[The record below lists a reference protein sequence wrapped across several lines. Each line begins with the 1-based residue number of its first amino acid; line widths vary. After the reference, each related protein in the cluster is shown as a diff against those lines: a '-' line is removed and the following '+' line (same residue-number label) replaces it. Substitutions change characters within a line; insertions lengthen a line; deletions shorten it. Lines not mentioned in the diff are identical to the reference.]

1 MSKDAMP
8 ASDEQLPEPFKNP
21 VEDILSHLPTGLT
34 AEEVDFIYNV
44 EILGLPARTAA
55 ARAKVAQSK
64 IIAPH
69 IVQARDMV
77 RRAISATMV
86 ITRMDVVAGYQEAIG
101 MAKIQ
106 ADPLTMM
113 IGWEKTAKI
122 LGLEQPTKIDINL
135 TASMEVL
142 QKNVRDLSDADLI
155 AQLSGADAI
164 IDAEFYEIP
173 EGGSNGEG

>member
-8 ASDEQLPEPFKNP
+8 ASDDQTLQPYKNPIDDIINVLPSGLLPE
-21 VEDILSHLPTGLT
+21 EI
-34 AEEVDFIYNV
+34 EFIYNV

-69 IVQARDMV
+69 IVQARDLV
-77 RRAISATMV
+77 RRAIQNTAV
-86 ITRMDVVAGYQEAIG
+86 ITRLDVVNGYQEAVH
-101 MAKIQ
+101 MARIQ
-106 ADPLTMM
+106 GDPLTMM

-142 QKNVRDLSDADLI
+142 QKNVRDLTDAEL
-155 AQLSGADAI
+155 AQSLGASNI
-164 IDAEFYEIP
+164 IDADFYEVKP
-173 EGGSNGEG
+173 DGEA